1 MSRKRTI
8 VHLVSYATPQFRHRQ
23 MILGLSGRLNRVVDT
38 VTDWTPRKLQAAGFE
53 GMIPEISLKER
64 GSGFWSWKPFI
75 IQKRLNEVPEGDVVL
90 YCDVGRIYP
99 FKLLDQSIEPFVE
112 WMHSCGQEIMPGVE
126 IPWDGPISQWT
137 KRDALLAL
145 DMDRAEILATSPIQA
160 SFSIWCAG
168 KKSRDFVIKWMELCS
183 QRKLISDDPSVCNLG
198 EYPGFQENRHDQ
210 ALLSLLCMKEGLRGL
225 SLGQKRPSLDS
236 RNPSE
241 VLRMAFGG
249 DRVRNSGR
257 LLQSLIRP
265 LEVLEQ
271 RFRPPVVSLPA
282 SNSTHRS

>member
-1 MSRKRTI
+1 MSTQTKI
-8 VHLVSYATPQFRHRQ
+8 YLVSYATPQYRHRQ
-23 MILGLSGRLNRVVDT
+23 IILGLSARLNGVVDA
-38 VTDWTPRKLQAAGFE
+38 VDSWSLGKLVKVGFE
-53 GMIPEISLKER
+53 KIIPEIHLNER

-75 IQKRLNEVPEGDVVL
+75 IQKRLNEIPDGDVVL

-99 FKLLDQSIEPFVE
+99 FKLLDQPLDPFLR
-112 WMHSCGQEIMPGVE
+112 WMEQQDQEIMPGIQ

-145 DMDRAEILATSPIQA
+145 DMDHEEILAATPIQA
-160 SFSIWCAG
+160 SFSIWRAG
-168 KKSRDFVIKWMELCS
+168 SKSRDFLSKWMQLCS
-183 QRKLISDDPSVCNLG
+183 QRKLISDDPSMCDLG
-198 EYPGFQENRHDQ
+198 EHPGFQENRHDQ
-210 ALLSLLCMKEGLRGL
+210 ALLSLLCIKEGLRGL

-241 VLRMAFGG
+241 VSRMASGG

-257 LLQSLIRP
+257 LLQFLIRP

-271 RFRPPVVSLPA
+271 RFRPPVVSPTTC
-282 SNSTHRS
+282 NSTHRS

>member
-1 MSRKRTI
+1 MSTQTKI
-8 VHLVSYATPQFRHRQ
+8 HLVSYATPQFRHRQ
-23 MILGLSGRLNRVVDT
+23 MILGFSGRLNHVVDT
-38 VTDWTPRKLQAAGFE
+38 VTAWTPRKLQAAGFE
-53 GMIPEISLKER
+53 GVIPEISLKER

-75 IQKRLNEVPEGDVVL
+75 IQRCLQEIPEGDIVL

-99 FKLLDQSIEPFVE
+99 FKLLDQPLDPFLR
-112 WMHSCGQEIMPGVE
+112 WMEVQDQEIMPGIQ

-145 DMDRAEILATSPIQA
+145 DMDREEVLAATPIQT
-160 SFSIWCAG
+160 SFSIWRAG
-168 KKSRDFVIKWMELCS
+168 SKSRDFLSKWMELCS
-183 QRKLISDDPSVCNLG
+183 QRKLISDDPSMCNLG
-198 EYPGFQENRHDQ
+198 EHPGFQENRHDQ

-241 VLRMAFGG
+241 VSRMAFGG
-249 DRVRNSGR
+249 NYVRNSGR

-271 RFRPPVVSLPA
+271 RFRPPVVSLPT

>member
-1 MSRKRTI
+1 MSTQTKI
-8 VHLVSYATPQFRHRQ
+8 HLVSYATPQFRHRQ
-23 MILGLSGRLNRVVDT
+23 MILGLSGRLNHVVDT
-38 VTDWTPRKLQAAGFE
+38 VTDWRPRKLQAAGFE

-64 GSGFWSWKPFI
+64 GSGFWSWKPYI

-99 FKLLDQSIEPFVE
+99 FKLLDQSVEPFVE
-112 WMHSCGQEIMPGVE
+112 WMRSFGQEIMPGIE

-145 DMDRAEILATSPIQA
+145 DMDREEILAATPIQA
-160 SFSIWCAG
+160 SFSIWRAG
-168 KKSRDFVIKWMELCS
+168 SKSRDFLSKWMELCS
-183 QRKLISDDPSVCNLG
+183 QRKLISDDPSRCNLG
-198 EYPGFQENRHDQ
+198 EHPGFQENRHDQ

-241 VLRMAFGG
+241 VSRMVFGG
-249 DRVRNSGR
+249 NRVRNSGR
-257 LLQSLIRP
+257 LLQFLIRP

-271 RFRPPVVSLPA
+271 RFRPPVVSLPT

>member
-1 MSRKRTI
+1 MSHPPRI
-8 VHLVSYATPQFRHRQ
+8 HLVSYATPQFRHRQ
-23 MILGLSGRLNRVVDT
+23 IILGLSARLNRVAHT
-38 VTDWTPRKLQAAGFE
+38 VTAWSPQKLRADGFE
-53 GMIPEISLKER
+53 KAVSGIRLNER
-64 GSGFWSWKPFI
+64 GSGYWSWKPFI

-99 FKLLDQSIEPFVE
+99 FKLLDQSVEPFIK
-112 WMHSCGQEIMPGVE
+112 WMHSHDQEIMPGIE
-126 IPWDGPISQWT
+126 IPWDGPIIRWT

-145 DMDRAEILATSPIQA
+145 DMDRGEILAASPIQA
-160 SFSIWCAG
+160 SFSIWSAG
-168 KKSRDFVIKWMELCS
+168 SKSRDFVSKWMKLCS
-183 QRKLISDDPSVCNLG
+183 QRKLISDDPSLCNLG
-198 EYPGFQENRHDQ
+198 EHPGFQENRHDQ

-241 VLRMAFGG
+241 VSRMAFGG
-249 DRVRNSGR
+249 DRVRSSGR

-271 RFRPPVVSLPA
+271 RFRPPVISLPA

>member
-1 MSRKRTI
+1 MSHPPRI
-8 VHLVSYATPQFRHRQ
+8 HLVSYATPQFRHRQ
-23 MILGLSGRLNRVVDT
+23 IILGLSARLNRVAHT
-38 VTDWTPRKLQAAGFE
+38 VTAWSPQKLRAAGFE
-53 GMIPEISLKER
+53 KAVSGIRLNER
-64 GSGFWSWKPFI
+64 GSGYWSWKPFI

-99 FKLLDQSIEPFVE
+99 FKLLDQSVEPFIK
-112 WMHSCGQEIMPGVE
+112 WMHSHDQEIMPGIE
-126 IPWDGPISQWT
+126 IPWDGPIIRWT

-145 DMDRAEILATSPIQA
+145 DMDREEILAASPIQA

-168 KKSRDFVIKWMELCS
+168 SKSRDFVSKWMKLCS
-183 QRKLISDDPSVCNLG
+183 LRKLISDDPSLCNLG
-198 EYPGFQENRHDQ
+198 EHPGFQENRHDQ

-241 VLRMAFGG
+241 VSRMAFGG
-249 DRVRNSGR
+249 DRVRSSGR
-257 LLQSLIRP
+257 LLKSMIRP

-271 RFRPPVVSLPA
+271 RFRPPVISLPA